1 MVSNWKSIFVL
12 ELWITVELEQQFGRK
27 YQGCWGAVFLSK
39 PVVSIEALGWE
50 SFVFLFR
57 LRCACIIISTVLRL
71 RCAVIISSTVE
82 LEKHF
87 IVEAG
92 ISGRNYQGWWGAGFL
107 LRLRFATVDYSRV
120 GKHFGRKYQGCC
132 GAVFLLKRRLAIIT
146 MNGVELEKLFCS

>member
-1 MVSNWKSIFVL
+1 MFVVF
-12 ELWITVELEQQFGRK
+12 EMWITVEWETHFGRK
-27 YQGCWGAVFLSK
+27 YQGSWGAVFLSK
-39 PVVSIEALGWE
+39 PVVSIKALVWE

-87 IVEAG
+87 G
-92 ISGRNYQGWWGAGFL
+92 C
-107 LRLRFATVDYSRV
+107 
-120 GKHFGRKYQGCC
+120 KYQGCC

-146 MNGVELEKLFCS
+146 MNGVELEKHFCS